1 MAGTFNSAPPAA
13 TPIAGGSPAATFPRQ
28 ADWLRSLQTHAS
40 DHAEPALHHAVTGA
54 AISLVSADIAESTA
68 ARERALL
75 AWLRARGSA
84 LLGFSGGVDSAY
96 LAHVALEALGQDR
109 FLGVIGRSASYP
121 EEQWLEARRVADRFG
136 IPILEID
143 TRELADPSYAANP
156 TNRCY
161 FCKAELW
168 GRLVPLARERGFATV
183 IDGTNADDG
192 ADYRPGATAA
202 SELRVESPLAI
213 VGLTKAEIRALSLR
227 RGLDGWDRP
236 ASPCLSS
243 RIPYGTAVTPD
254 RLRRVELA
262 ERALRD
268 IGITGDLRVRYH
280 DDLARVELSRAELAR
295 WMTPEGRARIRA
307 AVRDAGFM
315 RVALDLAGFRSGSL
329 NVLGG
334 VLTP

>member
-1 MAGTFNSAPPAA
+1 MTSIVA
-13 TPIAGGSPAATFPRQ
+13 
-28 ADWLRSLQTHAS
+28 SLAIP
-40 DHAEPALHHAVTGA
+40 DVPEP
-54 AISLVSADIAESTA
+54 TA
-68 ARERALL
+68 QRERALI
-75 AWLRARGSA
+75 AWLRSRGSA

-96 LAHVALEALGQDR
+96 LAHVALEALGPER

-143 TRELADPSYAANP
+143 TQELADPSYTVNP

-168 GRLVPLARERGFATV
+168 GRLVPIARERGLAAV
-183 IDGTNADDG
+183 LDGTNADDG
-192 ADYRPGATAA
+192 ADYRPGARAA

-254 RLRRVELA
+254 RLRRIELA
-262 ERALRD
+262 ERALREVGV
-268 IGITGDLRVRYH
+268 IGDLRVRYH
-280 DDLARVELSRAELAR
+280 DDLARVELSRSELSR
-295 WMTPEGRARIRA
+295 WLTPTGRARIRDT
-307 AVRDAGFM
+307 VRAAGFA
-315 RVALDLAGFRSGSL
+315 RVAIDLAGFRSGSL

-334 VLTP
+334 IVTE